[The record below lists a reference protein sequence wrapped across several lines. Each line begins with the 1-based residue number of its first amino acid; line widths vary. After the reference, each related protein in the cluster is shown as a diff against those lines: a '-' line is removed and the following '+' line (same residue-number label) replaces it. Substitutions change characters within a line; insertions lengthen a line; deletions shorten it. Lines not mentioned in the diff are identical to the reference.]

1 MRIASVFFRMR
12 TNRDTITRTGDA
24 VAVRVAAALIFLCC
38 AQAQAGS
45 GSLIVSGQVRYHGSD
60 LPVPDVTVALQGG
73 TPANAISDGAGQ
85 FALSALDGDNC
96 GIEPQKFGDSATAV
110 SAGDAIAALQAAV
123 GITTMDAQQLM
134 ACDVSGDG
142 RVSAIDA
149 LLILQY
155 RVGLISTFPVA
166 QVCNSDWVFMPIPA
180 TMPNQQTVLPQ
191 PGRTACQPGAIRWEP
206 LSGGAVQQDF
216 SAALFGDC
224 NGSWRP
230 SNSPPV
236 GTATPT
242 SPPTL
247 TPTQSRTATPGLTA
261 TPTHTPT
268 RTPTAT
274 FTSTPLPPT
283 ITPTRTRTPTP
294 TATATRTPTDTP
306 TWTATRTL
314 TSTPTL
320 TPVPPTLTPTRTRT
334 PTPSSTSTWTPTVT
348 PTWTPTR
355 TPTLT
360 PTLTPTS
367 TPTLTRTVTPTIT
380 PTYTLIPTLT
390 PTPTRTPTSTRTPTA
405 TPTFTATATPSPT
418 PTATC
423 PGAVQWSPSDPMEI
437 MTQQGG
443 EVWLTKPV
451 PTDFGWGIFWLRAD
465 PGVTQTQT
473 AHLYYAHVD
482 FEGHLTN
489 GPRLLRDIQRLPYRG
504 RYYMAAWH
512 DDHFG
517 VLIADRSTLYYYNLS
532 VDGVMSG
539 QQIVGPV
546 LFNYIQYGQEAD
558 GDFDS
563 YPGGFMCVIE
573 GDCVGHL
580 CSYAFKLAAD
590 GTPTTQNYNLVD
602 FDFTHQYQPRAAFDA
617 VGFTILSV
625 KDIDIING
633 GVGTKYLKAT
643 GNPSVAAKVVPTKQ
657 YYWDELPDIE
667 WNGDHYAAVWTENAA
682 RDWAQPWQIH
692 FASFRRTYTTSTFIA
707 DRVLDSEFPKSQWRW
722 GTQIH
727 PHGADW
733 LVQYLLGQPNADPV
747 AVYQLVND
755 QGQTLAR
762 MTPFT
767 MNADALGS
775 AAHFRSEAAGNVGI
789 ARGYFDAAG
798 AAHVVFQLLGAP
810 TCAP

>member
-12 TNRDTITRTGDA
+12 TSPDEIRRTGDA
-24 VAVRVAAALIFLCC
+24 VAVRVAAALIFVWT
-38 AQAQAGS
+38 AQAQAGPAS
-45 GSLIVSGQVRYHGSD
+45 VLVSGQVRYHGSE

-73 TPANAISDGAGQ
+73 TPATAISDGVGQ

-96 GIEPQKFGDSATAV
+96 GIEPQKFGDGATAIT
-110 SAGDAIAALQAAV
+110 AGDAIAALQAAV
-123 GITTMDAQQLM
+123 GLTTMDAQQLM

-142 RVSAIDA
+142 RVSAVDA

-155 RVGLISTFPVA
+155 RVGLISSFPVA
-166 QVCNSDWVFMPIPA
+166 QVCDSDWVFMPIPA
-180 TMPNQQTVLPQ
+180 TMPNQQTVQPQ
-191 PGRTACQPGAIRWEP
+191 PGRTACQTGAIRWQP
-206 LSGGAVQQDF
+206 LSSGADQQDF

-230 SNSPPV
+230 SNPPPV

-247 TPTQSRTATPGLTA
+247 PPTQSPTATLGLTA
-261 TPTHTPT
+261 TPTRTPT

-274 FTSTPLPPT
+274 FTPTPL
-283 ITPTRTRTPTP
+283 
-294 TATATRTPTDTP
+294 
-306 TWTATRTL
+306 
-314 TSTPTL
+314 
-320 TPVPPTLTPTRTRT
+320 PPTLTPTRTRT
-334 PTPSSTSTWTPTVT
+334 PTPTSTATRTPTDT

-360 PTLTPTS
+360 PTLTPTR

-380 PTYTLIPTLT
+380 PTNTLIPTLT

-418 PTATC
+418 ATATC
-423 PGAVQWSPSDPMEI
+423 PGAVQWSPSAPLEI
-437 MTQQGG
+437 ISQQGG

-451 PTDFGWGIFWLRAD
+451 PTDLGWGIFWLRAE
-465 PGVTQTQT
+465 PNVTQT
-473 AHLYYAHVD
+473 ARLYYAHVD
-482 FEGHLTN
+482 FTGHLTN
-489 GPRLLRDIQRLPYRG
+489 GPIWLRDIQRLPYRG

-512 DDHFG
+512 NDHFG

-539 QQIVGPV
+539 QQVVGPV

-563 YPGGFMCVIE
+563 YPGGFLCVIE

-602 FDFTHQYQPRAAFDA
+602 FDFTHQFQPRAAFDG

-682 RDWAQPWQIH
+682 RDWTQPWQIH

-755 QGQTLAR
+755 QGETLAR
-762 MTPFT
+762 TTPFS

-775 AAHFRSEAAGNVGI
+775 AAHFRSEAGGNVGI

-798 AAHVVFQLLGAP
+798 TAHVVFHLLGAP